1 MKPKDIKNKPPN
13 ILLYGPA
20 GSGKTALVAQASG
33 GYLLDFDDGMQTAKS
48 MDDKFRSI
56 RHEIEFDTY
65 VDENPAKPHAWLDA
79 RKKIQS
85 VVKLV
90 QDGKWPFDAFIIDSL
105 TGMARSIQ
113 LHVMGCAGD
122 AYKKPEIQHWGSMV
136 QEMETALTMIRA
148 IKVLRMTTA
157 HELLVERTAEKS
169 LVPVVD
175 YITPL
180 SVTRKHSI
188 GKLMWLFDEV
198 WYTSLKRAAQ
208 GKVHFVVDAK
218 PATSHRCRTR
228 SGLTQDVI
236 MNEIGLVGLLKTIGF
251 DYKAKKC

>member
-20 GSGKTALVAQASG
+20 GSGKTALVAQATN
-33 GYLLDFDDGMQTAKS
+33 GYLFDFDDGMLTAKTVN
-48 MDDKFRSI
+48 DKFRPL
-56 RHEIEFDTY
+56 RWEIDFDSY
-65 VDENPAKPHAWLDA
+65 VDENPAKPHMWIEA
-79 RKKIQS
+79 RKKLKSIVEQANA
-85 VVKLV
+85 
-90 QDGKWPFDAFIIDSL
+90 GKWKHDALIIDSL
-105 TGMARSIQ
+105 TGMARCIQ
-113 LHVMGCAGD
+113 LHVMSCAGD
-122 AYKKPEIQHWGSMV
+122 SYKKPEIQHWGSMV

-148 IKVLRMTTA
+148 VRVLRLTTA
-157 HELLVERTAEKS
+157 HELLVEKQATKS

-198 WYTSLKRAAQ
+198 WYTSLTRGAQ
-208 GKVHFVVDAK
+208 GKMNFTVDSK

-228 SGLTQDVI
+228 CGLVQTVVH
-236 MNEIGLVGLLKTIGF
+236 NEMGLVGLLEKAG
-251 DYKAKKC
+251 YKYGT